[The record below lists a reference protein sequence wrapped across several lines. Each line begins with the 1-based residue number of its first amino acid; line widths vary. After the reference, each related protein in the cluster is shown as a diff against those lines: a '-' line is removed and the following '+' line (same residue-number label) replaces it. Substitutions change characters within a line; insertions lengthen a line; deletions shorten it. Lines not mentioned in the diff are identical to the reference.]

1 MTFPT
6 NLRHFRA
13 TEFGGYADQMDTE
26 LLYWLDDIRDRLG
39 MRLNVTSSGRPYQL
53 NAAVNGYQNSLH
65 IPKPITGLV
74 RAVDVQTGAMDARDA
89 ATIPADNFLV
99 SRAACWDVRPYGRR
113 AEVICE
119 SRAGVWHWHLG
130 LFPASDTRPS
140 RFTIIRKDAQ

>member
-6 NLRHFRA
+6 NLRHFTA
-13 TEFGGYADQMDTE
+13 GEFGGYADQMDTE
-26 LLYWLDDIRDRLG
+26 LLYWLDDIRERADRQF
-39 MRLNVTSSGRPYQL
+39 NVTSSGRPHQL
-53 NAAVNGYQNSLH
+53 NTAINGYQNSLH
-65 IPKPITGLV
+65 IPEPVTGLV
-74 RAVDVQTGAMDARDA
+74 RAVDVQTTAMDDGDTAL
-89 ATIPADNFLV
+89 IPADNFLV

-119 SRAGVWHWHLG
+119 CRAGVWHWHLG